1 MRELVA
7 EIRRWARSANA
18 GNFSHGSVT
27 LGHEFFICQ
36 PNQRVIP
43 VAFEVGSRLFAASA
57 RLLLALSAVALVGAT
72 SQPLRA
78 LEPSPPQLLFTLS
91 DSSPAGVP
99 RPQFSSRRKR
109 SSLR

>member
-1 MRELVA
+1 MTKSLIMRELVA

-57 RLLLALSAVALVGAT
+57 RLPLGSECCRPCGRDLAAT
-72 SQPLRA
+72 ARA
-78 LEPSPPQLLFTLS
+78 RT
-91 DSSPAGVP
+91 
-99 RPQFSSRRKR
+99 
-109 SSLR
+109 